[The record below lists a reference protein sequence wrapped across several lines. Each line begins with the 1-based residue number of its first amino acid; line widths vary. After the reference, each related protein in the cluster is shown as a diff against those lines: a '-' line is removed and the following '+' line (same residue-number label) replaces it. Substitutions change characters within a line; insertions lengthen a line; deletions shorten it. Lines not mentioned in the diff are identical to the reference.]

1 MQFVVQPYEE
11 GEEVLVDSRCG
22 RILWEAK
29 IIGVSKDETSGM
41 AIGYRVSYKG
51 WGSRFD
57 EWVAPIRVVEQSEN
71 NLHVQVCIRFKKNK
85 KLLLN
90 SHTTFH

>member
-1 MQFVVQPYEE
+1 MKFFVQPYEE

-29 IIGVSKDETSGM
+29 VIGVSKDETSGL
-41 AIGYRVSYKG
+41 AVGYRVSYKG

-57 EWVAPIRVVEQSEN
+57 EWVSPIRVVEPSEN
-71 NLHVQVCIRFKKNK
+71 NLRVQVRIGF
-85 KLLLN
+85 
-90 SHTTFH
+90 